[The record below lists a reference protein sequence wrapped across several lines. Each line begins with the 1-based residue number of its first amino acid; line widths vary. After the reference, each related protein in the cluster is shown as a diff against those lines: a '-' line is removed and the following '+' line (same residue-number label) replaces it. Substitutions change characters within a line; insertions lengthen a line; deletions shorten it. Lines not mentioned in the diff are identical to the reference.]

1 MLFIAHLNIFQ
12 ISDWINSTVVVS
24 KAWCREQSQ
33 LGTILYLMWNTEA
46 KWWTTTQKYA
56 CYVSIHLSTKYT
68 AIFLLYPGYLCSVN
82 DHIITDTYNIKGQSL
97 SY

>member
-1 MLFIAHLNIFQ
+1 MEH
-12 ISDWINSTVVVS
+12 
-24 KAWCREQSQ
+24 SQ
-33 LGTILYLMWNTEA
+33 FGTIPYLMWNTKA

-56 CYVSIHLSTKYT
+56 PYVSIHLSTKNT
-68 AIFLLYPGYLCSVN
+68 AICLLYAGYLCSVN